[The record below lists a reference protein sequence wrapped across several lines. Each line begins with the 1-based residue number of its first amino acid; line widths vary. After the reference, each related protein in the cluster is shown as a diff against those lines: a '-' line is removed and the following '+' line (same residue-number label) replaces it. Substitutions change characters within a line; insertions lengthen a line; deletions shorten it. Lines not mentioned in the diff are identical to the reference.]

1 MVKEGSVVPGALI
14 CAKAECGVR
23 DIRPIRRDV
32 SRRSQK
38 LDQSKSGGP
47 CCTTAVVKS
56 RADEPLNF

>member
-1 MVKEGSVVPGALI
+1 MVKEGFVVPGAFI

-23 DIRPIRRDV
+23 DILV

-47 CCTTAVVKS
+47 CCTSAVVKF